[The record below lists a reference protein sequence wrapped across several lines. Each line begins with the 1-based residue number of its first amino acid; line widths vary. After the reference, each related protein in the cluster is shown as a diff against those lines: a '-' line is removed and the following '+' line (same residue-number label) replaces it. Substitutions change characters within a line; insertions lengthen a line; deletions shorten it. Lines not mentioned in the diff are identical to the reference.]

1 MKVKK
6 GFADTL
12 PELKA
17 LSKNATSA
25 GIVCSILSQF
35 SNSGMLRYDG
45 DKVRLFPEGLSR
57 NNGICVAGAG
67 LVAGLMKWLYDATAP
82 EAESKKSF
90 KTLNRLRKVMHV
102 NPAMSEVVKCVDKW
116 QKQLAGEMKGFQNK
130 YKRDMRV
137 DEVFVSLLTALSGL
151 KLMKGTNLPSVIDKY
166 RRADGMGITRIPL
179 VEALSRQAMPVVL
192 NEIMVR
198 TAYFTV
204 RLAKELATHEDVAEI
219 DWDGV
224 VPFANRT
231 IGRMIAVA
239 SMTFTTADTVDA
251 AIHAA
256 TESAGNAV
264 LFSGIFVKHYNYIG
278 FGRAAVAVYRE
289 IAAESVETELL
300 YERRL
305 LTEAQTA
312 QALAQLEAYQARMK
326 RLFNLERF
334 AFVDE
339 EGLIYTATGMQND
352 IDQYKFDYKNL
363 EGPEISIKN
372 LKSAEK
378 HLIIAVPTDKELNG
392 KKLQVC
398 FMEISMEELLNGV
411 SIQAQDDSTTFCN
424 LYTSDGVALSNTI
437 LGGLAVE
444 DNLLDALKNADF
456 EEGYSYEQVVSDFGS
471 GTSGVASF
479 VYNGIRETRHSH
491 PELHSVA
498 PDRCDPARDIF
509 VHHQTDSAE
518 RKACPP
524 E

>member
-1 MKVKK
+1 
-6 GFADTL
+6 
-12 PELKA
+12 
-17 LSKNATSA
+17 
-25 GIVCSILSQF
+25 
-35 SNSGMLRYDG
+35 MLRYDG

-137 DEVFVSLLTALSGL
+137 DEVFVSLLTALSDL
-151 KLMKGTNLPSVIDKY
+151 KLMKGTKLPSVIDKY

-204 RLAKELATHEDVAEI
+204 RLARELATHEDVAEI

-224 VPFANRT
+224 VPFGNRT
-231 IGRMIAVA
+231 IDRMIAVA

-264 LFSGIFVKHYNYIG
+264 LFSGIFVKHYNHIG

-289 IAAESVETELL
+289 IAAESAETKLL
-300 YERRL
+300 YEKRL

-312 QALAQLEAYQARMK
+312 QALAQLEVYRQQLEARVSEY
-326 RLFNLERF
+326 LAEDLT
-334 AFVDE
+334 AF
-339 EGLIYTATGMQND
+339 
-352 IDQYKFDYKNL
+352 L
-363 EGPEISIKN
+363 EGFSAMDQGFQSGDSDRVIRGNVVIQRVLGREPQFTNQQEFDDLMDSDIP
-372 LKSAEK
+372 LK
-378 HLIIAVPTDKELNG
+378 L
-392 KKLQVC
+392 
-398 FMEISMEELLNGV
+398 
-411 SIQAQDDSTTFCN
+411 
-424 LYTSDGVALSNTI
+424 
-437 LGGLAVE
+437 
-444 DNLLDALKNADF
+444 
-456 EEGYSYEQVVSDFGS
+456 
-471 GTSGVASF
+471 
-479 VYNGIRETRHSH
+479 
-491 PELHSVA
+491 
-498 PDRCDPARDIF
+498 
-509 VHHQTDSAE
+509 
-518 RKACPP
+518 
-524 E
+524 